1 MRFDYDT
8 SYRDGKRLLR
18 HPSQK
23 LAYALLALV
32 LLLATVS
39 EGFAPTPAAI
49 VSAFGLLIS
58 IGLVVLTTMVE
69 SGRLA

>member
-18 HPSQK
+18 YPSQK

-32 LLLATVS
+32 LL
-39 EGFAPTPAAI
+39 FQRQI
-49 VSAFGLLIS
+49 VSGLTQ
-58 IGLVVLTTMVE
+58 GAVK
-69 SGRLA
+69 G